1 MSPSTATDAH
11 RRSVSE
17 FAGQNVNGA
26 KVRSD
31 FSDVPDPATFE
42 LPAGDTKRGQK
53 LFKKHCAQCHS
64 VYPDNRITRTG
75 CTQMGPT
82 LFNVYGRASGEAEI
96 QQKMLMGGRAEGL
109 VWNAGHLMN
118 YMKNPR
124 QAVNGNIQMNFRGID
139 DFQTRVD
146 IAHYLQTLTWQNDEV
161 AGVKDRPAS
170 VLPVFPFNVI
180 GHYFSA
186 RQ

>member
-1 MSPSTATDAH
+1 MAPPSARPAG
-11 RRSVSE
+11 VSA
-17 FAGQNVNGA
+17 FAGQNVNGS

-31 FSDVPDPATFE
+31 FSDVPDPAAFE
-42 LPAGDTKRGQK
+42 LPAGDLARGQK

-75 CTQMGPT
+75 CTQLGPT

-109 VWNAGHLMN
+109 VWTAGPLMN

-146 IAHYLQTLTWQNDEV
+146 IIHYLRSLNWDNASV
-161 AGVKDRPAS
+161 AALPDRPAS

-180 GHYFSA
+180 GHFWTSRGA
-186 RQ
+186 RV

>member
-1 MSPSTATDAH
+1 MLPPKAAACA
-11 RRSVSE
+11 SVSE
-17 FAGQNVNGA
+17 FAGQNVNGG

-31 FSDVPDPATFE
+31 FSDVADPAAFR
-42 LPAGDTKRGQK
+42 LPNGDVERGRK

-64 VYPDNRITRTG
+64 VHPDNRITRTG
-75 CTQMGPT
+75 CTQLGPT

-96 QQKMLMGGRAEGL
+96 QQKMLMGGRATGL

-139 DFQTRVD
+139 DFQARVD
-146 IAHYLQTLTWQNDEV
+146 IVHYLKTLDWENEEV
-161 AGVKDRPAS
+161 TRAPSRPAS

-180 GHYFSA
+180 GHYLS